1 MKKSTL
7 AIGVIG
13 ILGLSYVGIAW
24 HTGNVIED
32 ELDNTLKNLTK
43 QANSLQ
49 DYFEL
54 KIIHSDDKKGIF
66 STKSHIKITAEPLN
80 GSESSITLYD
90 DDIVIHHGPF
100 PIAALKQGTFSP
112 QMASIEYQTTQQSNP
127 DLWKLAGNQPF
138 VNGQINLSY
147 SDDMTINL
155 TTKPIVFTDEDFN
168 KKFLEGKLELGKIN
182 YKVSIKYLEST
193 PSSVSFSVDNLN
205 YKRHDGNEL
214 KINNFKVSNEFNY
227 QNGIFESKNSVDDL
241 VIDFKTIT
249 RKPAITFKNINV
261 KQKLA
266 NKPAGIE
273 GDMKITIDALNYGKQ
288 KMGNGSLDL
297 NIQGLD
303 KAFISDIPQLA
314 LFLDS
319 ANNSNVTNTKINI
332 KKVRWHNASGDINFN
347 ALIDVDNL
355 KPMTMHLQGIDTV
368 NQFSMKIEAPF
379 AVMARFMSQIED
391 PESEQITDN
400 QLQKTSYNLQFM
412 AQMALGRLPLITFN
426 KGDID
431 GIFSELNYLKSKDQV
446 TLNGK
451 TISKEEFLNNLN
463 R

>member
-112 QMASIEYQTTQQSNP
+112 QMASIEYQATQQSNP

-138 VNGQINLSY
+138 VNGHINLSY

-168 KKFLEGKLELGKIN
+168 KKFLEGKLELGRIN

-205 YKRHDGNEL
+205 YKRHDG
-214 KINNFKVSNEFNY
+214 KI
-227 QNGIFESKNSVDDL
+227 G
-241 VIDFKTIT
+241 
-249 RKPAITFKNINV
+249 R
-261 KQKLA
+261 
-266 NKPAGIE
+266 
-273 GDMKITIDALNYGKQ
+273 
-288 KMGNGSLDL
+288 
-297 NIQGLD
+297 
-303 KAFISDIPQLA
+303 
-314 LFLDS
+314 
-319 ANNSNVTNTKINI
+319 
-332 KKVRWHNASGDINFN
+332 ASCRER
-347 ALIDVDNL
+347 V
-355 KPMTMHLQGIDTV
+355 
-368 NQFSMKIEAPF
+368 
-379 AVMARFMSQIED
+379 
-391 PESEQITDN
+391 
-400 QLQKTSYNLQFM
+400 
-412 AQMALGRLPLITFN
+412 
-426 KGDID
+426 
-431 GIFSELNYLKSKDQV
+431 
-446 TLNGK
+446 
-451 TISKEEFLNNLN
+451 
-463 R
+463 